1 MQRYQVL
8 EKWKQPGSGNHW
20 EKLGALASFVDERL
34 PPRAAATSPAAGAA
48 ALLRILETFAQSR
61 EHWLKVAGGAKGEVL
76 EHLCLSRHW
85 APYEVAVECGT
96 FVGYSAARLAAKL
109 WRLRPTACRPSVVT
123 FELDPIQ
130 ACLARHFLDIAGLSS
145 FVEVSIGQARDLV
158 LKLAESFGWLC
169 VGFVFMDHK
178 GSIFHT
184 DLMLMERMFV
194 LAPNSLEVAD
204 NVALPGA
211 PLLLWHL
218 ALSSAWELTAYAMME
233 FFEPNTEDW
242 MAIGQLT
249 APPVVQPSDAPRTWQ
264 RLSWHTDHMRRRACG
279 YRPTEG
285 DMFEADR
292 VAYSRYVRRHFNAAG
307 IDATPWAG
315 PQEVGEGS

>member
-1 MQRYQVL
+1 MQRHQVL

-20 EKLGALASFVDERL
+20 EKLGALASFVDDRL
-34 PPRAAATSPAAGAA
+34 PPRAATSPAAGAA

-61 EHWLKVAGGAKGEVL
+61 EHWLKVAGGAKAEVL
-76 EHLCLSRHW
+76 EHALSSRRW
-85 APYEVAVECGT
+85 ALHEVAVECGT
-96 FVGYSAARLAAKL
+96 FVGYSAARFAAKL
-109 WRLRPTACRPSVVT
+109 WRLRPRVCRPSVVT
-123 FELDPIQ
+123 LELDPIQ
-130 ACLARHFLDIAGLSS
+130 ACLARHFVDIAGLSAL
-145 FVEVSIGQARDLV
+145 VEVSIGQARDLV
-158 LKLAESFGWLC
+158 LKLAESFGWFS

-184 DLMLMERMFV
+184 DLMLMERMSV

-218 ALSSAWELTAYAMME
+218 AVASAWELTAYAMME
-233 FFEPNTEDW
+233 FHEPNTEDW
-242 MAIGQLT
+242 MAVAQLT
-249 APPVVQPSDAPRTWQ
+249 APPVVQLPDAPREWQ

-279 YRPTEG
+279 FRPTEG

-292 VAYSRYVRRHFNAAG
+292 VAYSRYVRRHFKAAG
-307 IDATPWAG
+307 IEAMPWTG
-315 PQEVGEGS
+315 PTEVGIGV